1 MVSTVSLM
9 EIGYTPEQEALR
21 SELRAY
27 YEELLDDETVEAIG
41 GDTVGPV
48 AKRVWKQM
56 CADGWAGLGWP
67 KEYGGQ
73 ERGPIDQFIFFDESM
88 RAGAPVATLTLN
100 TVGPTIMNFG
110 SEWQKDFF
118 LPKILA
124 GDIHFAIGYSEPGAG
139 TDLASL
145 QTRAVRDGD
154 EYVINGQKMW
164 TSLAGGS
171 DYLWLAV
178 RTDPEAKKHK
188 GISVIIVP
196 LDTPG
201 ITLQRLH
208 LMASHDINATYL
220 DDVRVPAKYLVG
232 EENGGWG
239 LITNQLNHERVT
251 LCSSGCPERVL
262 ADVRRWAQETLL
274 PDGRRV
280 IDQEWVQLNLARAHA
295 RLEFLRLANWKVA
308 WSAANDTL
316 HPADASTVK
325 VFGTEYYLELY
336 RLLMEIV
343 GPAATIADGSPE
355 AVLHGRLESAIRGVI
370 ILTFGGGTN
379 ELPTRPHRHVRPGL
393 PPLAL
398 SPRRA

>member
-1 MVSTVSLM
+1 MD
-9 EIGYTPEQEALR
+9 IGYTPEQEAFR

-27 YEELLDDETVEAIG
+27 YDAVLDEETARAVRADSVGET
-41 GDTVGPV
+41 

-56 CADGWAGLGWP
+56 CADGWAGLHWP

-73 ERGPIDQFIFFDESM
+73 ERDPIDHFIFFDESM
-88 RAGAPVATLTLN
+88 RAGAPVPTLTLN
-100 TVGPTIMNFG
+100 TVGPTIMQFG
-110 SEWQKDFF
+110 TEWQKEFF
-118 LPKILA
+118 LPQILA
-124 GDIHFAIGYSEPGAG
+124 GDIHFAIGYSEPEAG

-171 DYLWLAV
+171 DYVWLAV

-201 ITLQRLH
+201 ITLQPLT
-208 LMASHDINATYL
+208 LMASHDINATFF
-220 DDVRVPAKYLVG
+220 DDVRVPAKFLVG

-251 LCSSGCPERVL
+251 LCASGSPERNL
-262 ADVRRWAQETLL
+262 ADVQRWAQETKL

-280 IDQEWVQLNLARAHA
+280 IDQEWVQLNLARVHA

-308 WSAANDTL
+308 WSAAHERL
-316 HPADASTVK
+316 QPADASTVK
-325 VFGTEYYLELY
+325 VFGTEFYIEAY
-336 RLLMEIV
+336 RLLMEV
-343 GPAATIADGSPE
+343 LGPRAYVKEGSP
-355 AVLHGRLESAIRGVI
+355 ADILHGRLEAMIRGVV
-370 ILTFGGGTN
+370 ILTFGGGVN
-379 ELPTRPHRHVRPGL
+379 ELQRDLIAMFGL
-393 PPLAL
+393 GF
-398 SPRRA
+398 PRSR